1 MRLSKCCDAEVKFGM
16 VDDNVGH
23 GMHEETECSNCGE
36 LFPEVYDDEEI
47 PETRST
53 WVTIHGRKEPGYPS
67 VTFTVIFENVEQL
80 VAKIDKLIEEETDF
94 RKVDVYLEDDSIFDD
109 SEIERLE
116 LENIYFN

>member
-23 GMHEETECSNCGE
+23 GMHEETECSNCGG
-36 LFPEVYDDEEI
+36 LFPDVYDDEET
-47 PETRST
+47 PKTRSIR
-53 WVTIHGRKEPGYPS
+53 VTIHGRKEPGYPS

>member
-1 MRLSKCCDAEVKFGM
+1 MRLS
-16 VDDNVGH
+16 N
-23 GMHEETECSNCGE
+23 EET
-36 LFPEVYDDEEI
+36 PK
-47 PETRST
+47 TRSI